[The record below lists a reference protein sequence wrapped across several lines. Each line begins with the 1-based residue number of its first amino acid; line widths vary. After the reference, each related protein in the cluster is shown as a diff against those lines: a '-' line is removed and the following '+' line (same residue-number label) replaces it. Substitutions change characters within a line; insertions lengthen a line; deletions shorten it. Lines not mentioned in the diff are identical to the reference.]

1 MAGKGAARVIRR
13 LGRGGG
19 TSLPGMIARRIDP
32 EVLET
37 IAQRRQVPIVAITGS
52 NGKTTTARFAAAL
65 LRGEGLVANY
75 DPTGS
80 NLVQSVTSLA
90 VSVADLR
97 GRLPDG
103 VLIAEVDEGAL
114 PVVAREVRPRT
125 VLVTNLLRDQLDR
138 YGELH
143 AVANAIAG
151 VARAM
156 APDSAFVF
164 NADDPMVAGMALD
177 AKMRQV
183 RFGLDLDH
191 STDRITRAADTIRC
205 PRCRSDLVYRQ
216 VYLSHMGAYG
226 CPQCGF
232 ARPELDVAVTALQTR
247 GIAETRLTVRLSS
260 GEIHLVV
267 PQSGVHIA
275 YDVAGALAILVGL
288 GIEPAHAAE
297 SLASVGPAFG
307 RLEQIRAGDRRIILG
322 FAKNPT
328 SYNTTLHTLATANEP
343 RQLLVAASNTLVDG
357 EDFAWLWD
365 VDFES
370 VAQGVER
377 VTASGTRADELAN
390 RLKYAGV
397 DADRVVIVEDRRT
410 ALNEALAAV
419 GPKGTLT
426 IVAGYTPTVELRE
439 EMHRRGWV
447 RRTWETS

>member
-1 MAGKGAARVIRR
+1 
-13 LGRGGG
+13 
-19 TSLPGMIARRIDP
+19 
-32 EVLET
+32 
-37 IAQRRQVPIVAITGS
+37 
-52 NGKTTTARFAAAL
+52 
-65 LRGEGLVANY
+65 
-75 DPTGS
+75 
-80 NLVQSVTSLA
+80 
-90 VSVADLR
+90 
-97 GRLPDG
+97 
-103 VLIAEVDEGAL
+103 
-114 PVVAREVRPRT
+114 VRPDAL
-125 VLVTNLLRDQLDR
+125 LVTNLLRDQLDR
-138 YGELH
+138 YGELY
-143 AVANAIAG
+143 AVAGAIG
-151 VARAM
+151 TVARTM
-156 APDSAFVF
+156 APDAAFVF
-164 NADDPMVAGMALD
+164 NADDPLVADMALD
-177 AKMRQV
+177 VKIRQV

-191 STDRITRAADTIRC
+191 STDRVTRAADTIRC

-328 SYNTTLHTLATANEP
+328 SYNTTLHTLAAANEP

-370 VAQGVER
+370 VAQGLDR

-397 DADRVVIVEDRRT
+397 DPDRVVIVEDRRT
-410 ALNEALAAV
+410 ALNSALSAI
-419 GPKGTLT
+419 GPEGTLT

-439 EMHRRGWV
+439 ELRRRGWV
-447 RRTWETS
+447 GRTWET